1 MEVSKINKFKP
12 VFLIAGIYD
21 LITGTT
27 FMFFHRGV
35 LTSLDISANAEELAP
50 YLNLIG
56 AFLFVI
62 GLGYLLIYQSDLS
75 RVRELI
81 LIGSF
86 FKLAYVLVASIF
98 YFRDVIPH
106 PVFFTVFGI
115 LDFIMFLFMIK
126 CYWDLNE
133 LKTNY

>member
-1 MEVSKINKFKP
+1 MEVLKINKFKP

-21 LITGTT
+21 LCMGIT
-27 FMFFHRGV
+27 FMFFHRRVINILG
-35 LTSLDISANAEELAP
+35 ISSNPEELAP

-56 AFLFVI
+56 AFLLVM
-62 GLGYLLIYQSDLS
+62 GLAYLVIYQSELTQNRD
-75 RVRELI
+75 LI

-98 YFRDVIPH
+98 YFRDIIPH

-115 LDFIMFLFMIK
+115 IDFIMFLFMIR
-126 CYWDLNE
+126 CYWELTKLKLN
-133 LKTNY
+133 